1 MAATGSIDLR
11 KTHKAEY
18 VARKKP
24 ALVRVG
30 RARYLTITGRG
41 EPGGDLF
48 RRQLSALFSVAF
60 PIKMASKRAGR
71 DFRMMPLEGLWW
83 PPKGRKTAATNWN
96 WTLMVRV
103 PRFVGAR
110 ALRAAVDVVS
120 ANSEAR
126 ALPVGKVTIEEITEG
141 RCVQMLHV
149 GPYDTEPA
157 SITAMHEF
165 AMAQGLEFTGK
176 HHEIYISDPGRARPA
191 TMKTVLRYPVTR
203 ARP

>member
-1 MAATGSIDLR
+1 
-11 KTHKAEY
+11 
-18 VARKKP
+18 
-24 ALVRVG
+24 
-30 RARYLTITGRG
+30 
-41 EPGGDLF
+41 
-48 RRQLSALFSVAF
+48 
-60 PIKMASKRAGR
+60 
-71 DFRMMPLEGLWW
+71 
-83 PPKGRKTAATNWN
+83 
-96 WTLMVRV
+96 MVRV

-165 AMAQGLEFTGK
+165 AMAQGLDLTGK
-176 HHEIYISDPGRARPA
+176 HHEIYVSDPGRARPA